1 MEIDYDYDQVM
12 EVVESDD
19 DSIHVSM
26 EVSQANDSDESD
38 MEFHDLENFDFSEEW
53 RNIFTRC
60 KVYIDDDDIENI
72 PLSLI
77 RKHPSRKVSLP
88 MNDMLRVTN
97 VISVC
102 VNEMVKQEKR
112 YRTGCKT
119 SRIENAVKSLKFIEN
134 LNWLVQGNQ
143 YPDPWKMVRDLRDE
157 FIRLEDKLKFSLSK
171 RVAIKKVK
179 KVT

>member
-12 EVVESDD
+12 EIVESDD

-38 MEFHDLENFDFSEEW
+38 TEFYDLENFDISEEW

-60 KVYIDDDDIENI
+60 NVYIDDDDIENI

-77 RKHPSRKVSLP
+77 RKHPLRKVSLP
-88 MNDMLRVTN
+88 MGDMLRVTK
-97 VISVC
+97 VILVC
-102 VNEMVKQEKR
+102 VDELVKLEKK

-119 SRIENAVKSLKFIEN
+119 SRIENAVKSLEFIDN
-134 LNWLVQGNQ
+134 VIWLVHLDK

-179 KVT
+179 KVK